1 MGRGERIRTSGP
13 YVPNVVLYQAELLP
27 GAAGVIAAPKRHCNA
42 GDTLWRWCR
51 RPTCDR
57 RPPVAARRGGG
68 SSRAKGDGAASKG
81 RRRLGT
87 PLPNRSEEHTSELQS
102 LMRTSYAVFC
112 LTKKNQPN

>member
-81 RRRLGT
+81 RRRPGT
-87 PLPNRSEEHTSELQS
+87 PPPNTAGARRVGQGRESTCRERRVTD
-102 LMRTSYAVFC
+102 V
-112 LTKKNQPN
+112 

>member
-68 SSRAKGDGAASKG
+68 PSRAKGDGAASKG
-81 RRRLGT
+81 RRRLGN
-87 PLPNRSEEHTSELQS
+87 PLPHSDRKSVVNGKSVTVLVDLGGGRLI
-102 LMRTSYAVFC
+102 
-112 LTKKNQPN
+112 

>member
-1 MGRGERIRTSGP
+1 MRTSGP

-68 SSRAKGDGAASKG
+68 SSRAKGD
-81 RRRLGT
+81 
-87 PLPNRSEEHTSELQS
+87 RSEEHTAELQS

-112 LTKKNQPN
+112 LKKKINHTITDFILLI

>member
-42 GDTLWRWCR
+42 GDTLWRRCR

-68 SSRAKGDGAASKG
+68 SRRAKGDGAAAKAQ
-81 RRRLGT
+81 RRLVT
-87 PLPNRSEEHTSELQS
+87 HLQTSPAAYSHAPSCRSVATRET
-102 LMRTSYAVFC
+102 MT
-112 LTKKNQPN
+112 